1 MDTHPSNQLGRHSFR
16 IDHGFIGGH
25 VQMEVPLV
33 DASER
38 TEVRAERCTGSLAG
52 VAVHLAAAIPIIISC
67 PLAHAVA
74 DGGVGRM
81 AASVALPFVRV
92 EDRAVPGE
100 ILSNQARA
108 GVLIRTVT
116 DPKALLA
123 RLARDNADDGGAV
136 VRVGTMPPALIGA
149 PTGWIGGIAMGCS
162 FFPPRSG
169 RVHRPQRPYRS

>member
-1 MDTHPSNQLGRHSFR
+1 
-16 IDHGFIGGH
+16 
-25 VQMEVPLV
+25 V

-38 TEVRAERCTGSLAG
+38 TEVRAERRTGPFAR
-52 VAVHLAAAIPIIISC
+52 VAVDLAAAIPILISC
-67 PLAHAVA
+67 PLAHAVV
-74 DGGVGRM
+74 DGGMGRM
-81 AASVALPFVRV
+81 AALVALPFVRV

-108 GVLIRTVT
+108 GALIRMVT

-123 RLARDNADDGGAV
+123 RLARDDADNWGTI

-149 PTGWIGGIAMGCS
+149 STGWIGGVAMGGP